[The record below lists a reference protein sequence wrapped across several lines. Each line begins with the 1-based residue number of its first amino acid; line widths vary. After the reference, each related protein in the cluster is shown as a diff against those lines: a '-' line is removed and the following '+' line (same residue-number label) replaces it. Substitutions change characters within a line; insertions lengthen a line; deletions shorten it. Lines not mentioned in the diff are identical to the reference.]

1 MNMISRDERK
11 SEKGIKKFIN
21 SFKYPIRGLRY
32 AYKNEQNLE
41 VDIGIAVLVV
51 ILGFLFK
58 ISVSEWAI
66 LTITVGLVI
75 SFELINTALEA
86 VVDLITDK
94 YHPLAKVAKDTS
106 AAAVLIL
113 AIVSIIEG
121 LIIFLPKII
130 SLF

>member
-21 SFKYPIRGLRY
+21 SFKYPISGLRY

-58 ISVSEWAI
+58 ISISEWAI

>member
-21 SFKYPIRGLRY
+21 SFKYPISGLRY

-66 LTITVGLVI
+66 LTITVGLVM